1 MNGNDGKIEVL
12 SAVTLNRQIM
22 QEPDIPPMPTGITS
36 LDPVLEGGM
45 PPGSVVLLLGETGAG
60 NREFVYSSILS
71 LATSKMETPA
81 EPSDLPSDICYITFT
96 KTRDDILQELALSF
110 HPDIVL
116 SAAKID
122 FEDLSQLYFDASVV
136 PVEWYSGTDFLTR
149 IQKRTETT
157 NIMAQMASNM
167 QKVSPHSLIVL
178 DSLTDLATQYSGK
191 QQWNDLSAFL
201 KGLQRITK
209 KWNSTIFLPLT
220 RGILDKSKE
229 IEIADAVD
237 AVLLFRWEETPGAR
251 RQRVMYIEKFRG
263 LMPHL
268 EERDLVKFAV
278 KISSSGGFE
287 VSNIRVVV

>member
-1 MNGNDGKIEVL
+1 
-12 SAVTLNRQIM
+12 M
-22 QEPDIPPMPTGITS
+22 QDPDIPPMPTGIAS

-60 NREFVYSSILS
+60 NREFVYSSVLS
-71 LATSKMETPA
+71 LSSLKAGTSGEA
-81 EPSDLPSDICYITFT
+81 ASLPGEICYVTFT
-96 KTRDDILQELALSF
+96 KTSDDILQEFALSF
-110 HPDIVL
+110 HPDLMHSESLIRF
-116 SAAKID
+116 K
-122 FEDLSQLYFDASVV
+122 DLSQLYFDASVV
-136 PVEWYSGTDFLTR
+136 PLEWYSGTDFLTR
-149 IQKRTETT
+149 IKERKEATSF
-157 NIMAQMASNM
+157 MARLASDI
-167 QKVSPHSLIVL
+167 QEVAPHSLIVL
-178 DSLTDLATQYSGK
+178 DSLTDIATQYSGT

-209 KWNSTIFLPLT
+209 KWNTTIFLPLT
-220 RGILDKSKE
+220 RGILDEGKE

-278 KISSSGGFE
+278 KISSAGGFE

>member
-1 MNGNDGKIEVL
+1 
-12 SAVTLNRQIM
+12 M
-22 QEPDIPPMPTGITS
+22 QEPDIPPMPTGIAS

-45 PPGSVVLLLGETGAG
+45 PQGSVVLLLGETGAG

-71 LATSKMETPA
+71 LSSMKMESSA
-81 EPSDLPSDICYITFT
+81 EAADLPTDICYITFT
-96 KTRDDILQELALSF
+96 KTRDDILQEFALSF
-110 HPDIVL
+110 HPDLVH
-116 SAAKID
+116 SASRIH

-136 PVEWYSGTDFLTR
+136 PVEWYSGADFLTR
-149 IQKRTETT
+149 IQKRKETT
-157 NIMAQMASNM
+157 SFMAHLASNI
-167 QKVSPHSLIVL
+167 QNVAPHSLIVL
-178 DSLTDLATQYSGK
+178 DSLTDIATQYSGK

-220 RGILDKSKE
+220 RGILDEQKE
-229 IEIADAVD
+229 IEIADEVD